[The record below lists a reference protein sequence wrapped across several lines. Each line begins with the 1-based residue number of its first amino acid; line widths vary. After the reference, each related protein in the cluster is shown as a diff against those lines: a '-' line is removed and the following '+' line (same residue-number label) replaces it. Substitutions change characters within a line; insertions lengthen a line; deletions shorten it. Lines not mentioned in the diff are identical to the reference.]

1 MTRGLADWRESILQ
15 QTLWTTAILAGIA
28 YVPGV
33 SAAWSQQVW
42 SVVVADTLVWGLVLV
57 LALWRGLAFSWRA
70 GSFVAL
76 WFVFALLLL
85 WTIGPVGAGIAWLLA
100 VPVLAALFFGFAGAF
115 IGIGAI
121 AAVSVLFG
129 LLLPVHQAGVLV
141 RGPSYD
147 LAAWLGSSGSLVF
160 LSALLSLSIARLL
173 RGLESSLIE
182 QETGNRRLAEALEER
197 EQLQEE
203 LLHNQKQSALGTLA
217 SGIAHDFNNLLV
229 PILMASE
236 EARDEAPAG
245 SRQRQ
250 HLDSVINSGLRARD
264 LVRRILA
271 FSRTSEVNPRP
282 LSVEPL
288 LQEVGGLLRSSAPAG
303 IGFEFRFDAPHAHV
317 LADPGE
323 LHQIIMNLGTNAI
336 LAMKDQGGGTFRL
349 ALRREPDAR
358 EVIIE
363 VCDTGPGIPAELRDR
378 IFDPFFST
386 REPGSG
392 SGTGLGLAIVDRL
405 TTALGGS
412 ISFHS
417 ATDEGT
423 CFVLRLAEVAGDS
436 PAADAPGEPP
446 DILPSIREDR
456 PLTVLVVDDEEL
468 VRATTTM
475 ILKRHGYDVR
485 EAASGESAL
494 RQIHDDSGAVD
505 LLVTDQAMPG
515 MTGIKLI
522 EQVREL
528 VPDLPILLCSG
539 HLDEQEYARVEELGI
554 NGVLIKPFSR
564 RVLLEH
570 IEALR
575 PGDA

>member
-33 SAAWSQQVW
+33 TAAWSQQVW
-42 SVVVADTLVWGLVLV
+42 TVVVADTVGWGLVLV
-57 LALWRGLAFSWRA
+57 LAFWRNLAFTWRA
-70 GSFVAL
+70 GSFVAV

-100 VPVLAALFFGFAGAF
+100 VPILAALFFGFAGAF
-115 IGIGAI
+115 TGIGAI
-121 AAVSVLFG
+121 AAASVLFG
-129 LLLPVHQAGVLV
+129 LLLPLHQAGVLV
-141 RGPSYD
+141 RGPPYD
-147 LAAWLGSSGSLVF
+147 LMAWLGSSGSLIF

-197 EQLQEE
+197 EQLQEQ

-236 EARDEAPAG
+236 EARDEAPAS
-245 SRQRQ
+245 SRQRH
-250 HLDSVINSGLRARD
+250 HLDAVINSALRARD

-271 FSRTSEVNPRP
+271 FSRSTEVDRRP
-282 LSVEPL
+282 LAVEPL
-288 LQEVGGLLRSSAPAG
+288 LREVGGLLRSSAPAG
-303 IGFEFRFDAPHAHV
+303 ISFEFHFNAPDAHV

-336 LAMKDQGGGTFRL
+336 LAMKDQGGNLRL

-358 EVIIE
+358 ELTIE
-363 VCDTGPGIPAELRDR
+363 VCDTGPGIPVELHDR

-386 REPGSG
+386 REPGT
-392 SGTGLGLAIVDRL
+392 GTGLGLAIVDRL

-417 ATDEGT
+417 TTGEGT

-436 PAADAPGEPP
+436 PAADTAEETP
-446 DILPSIREDR
+446 DAS
-456 PLTVLVVDDEEL
+456 PLAAAGGALTILVVDDEEL

-494 RQIHDDSGAVD
+494 RQIHEDNASVD
-505 LLVTDQAMPG
+505 VLITDQAMPG
-515 MTGIKLI
+515 MNGITLI
-522 EQVREL
+522 EHVREL
-528 VPDLPILLCSG
+528 VPGLPILLCSG
-539 HLDEQEYARVEELGI
+539 HLDDQELARVEELGV

-564 RVLLEH
+564 RILLENVESLH
-570 IEALR
+570 R
-575 PGDA
+575 SDAAH